1 MTGAPSSRTLR
12 VYAFDPSLD
21 LQIETATVNQVTARV
36 RWEPFLE
43 KGPVGEYIEV
53 IDIDPASNAYY
64 EPVFLDDRTILAQD
78 GLSPSEG
85 NPQFHQQ
92 MVYAVAMITIQN
104 FEASLGRKTLWSS
117 RLAKDP
123 DTGKQVDQFIRR
135 LRIYPH
141 AIRQAN
147 AFYDPARKAL
157 LFGYFPASTIN
168 PGNNLPGGMVFTCLS
183 FDIISHETTHAL
195 LDGLN
200 SRFAED
206 TNPDALAF
214 HEAFAD
220 IVALLQRFKFPEVLR
235 HEISTTRG
243 ELRQQNLLGKLAW
256 QVGQAIGNYGAL
268 RDALGFVDA
277 EGEWHASRPD
287 ARALEFATEPHA
299 RGAVLVAAI
308 FDAFTTIYE
317 QRTKD
322 LIRLA
327 SGGSGILSDGEIHP
341 DLVRRLADEAAIVA
355 GQVLNICIRAL
366 DYCPPV
372 DLTFGEYLR
381 AIITL
386 DSDIVAEDRLNYRI
400 AIIEAFRRRG
410 IYPHDVRTLSVDSL
424 RWRSPDLTKNQTD
437 LLGIG
442 LSALEQIWMMR
453 GKELSEYL
461 DKIVTKNG
469 FFMTDYERKQL
480 WERDKSA
487 MLTDDRKFIHTVA
500 NLAERYVHHEVS
512 KLLKNDTEGIAQL
525 LGVLPDRRI
534 QVSQARPARRVLPD
548 GSVRGEMLVTLQ
560 QRLEIDRATG
570 EVRPERTRRQLAN
583 GTDPSVMV
591 FRGGCN
597 LVIDMDDRAIKY
609 IVRKRVDRR
618 ERQLAQLEYQAESSM
633 SMGLAATYS
642 LLGSSAKNPFAIL
655 HGEPI

>member
-1 MTGAPSSRTLR
+1 MPSSRTLR

-21 LQIETATVNQVTARV
+21 LQIEAATVNQVTARI
-36 RWEPFLE
+36 RWEPHLE
-43 KGPVGEYIEV
+43 KGPVGEYVEV
-53 IDIDPASNAYY
+53 IDIDPASGAYY

-117 RLAKDP
+117 RLTKDP
-123 DTGKQVDQFIRR
+123 ATGKLVDQFIRR

-147 AFYDPARKAL
+147 AFYDPTRKAL
-157 LFGYFPASTIN
+157 LFGYFPASKIN

-183 FDIISHETTHAL
+183 FDIVSHETTHAL

-277 EGEWHASRPD
+277 DGKWHPARSD

-299 RGAVLVAAI
+299 RGAILVAAI

-327 SGGSGILSDGEIHP
+327 SGGSGIIAEGAIHP
-341 DLVRRLADEAAIVA
+341 DLVKRLADEAATVA

-386 DSDIVAEDRLNYRI
+386 DSDIVADDRLGYRI

-424 RWRSPDLTKNQTD
+424 RWRSPDLTDKQTE

-461 DKIVTKNG
+461 DKIVTRNG
-469 FFMTDYERKQL
+469 FFMTEYERRQL
-480 WERDKSA
+480 TERDKSA
-487 MLTDDRKFIHTVA
+487 MLTDDRRFIHTVA

-525 LGVLPDRRI
+525 LGVLPGRRI

-548 GSVRGEMLVTLQ
+548 GSVRGEMLVTIQ
-560 QRLEIDRATG
+560 QRLEINRLTG
-570 EVRPERTRRQLAN
+570 EVLSERTRKQLAN

-597 LVIDMDDRAIKY
+597 LVIDMDDRQIKY
-609 IVRKRVDRR
+609 IVRKRVDRE
-618 ERQLAQLEYQAESSM
+618 ERQKAQREYQANSSM
-633 SMGLAATYS
+633 SMGLAATYALQGPS
-642 LLGSSAKNPFAIL
+642 RMNPFAIL